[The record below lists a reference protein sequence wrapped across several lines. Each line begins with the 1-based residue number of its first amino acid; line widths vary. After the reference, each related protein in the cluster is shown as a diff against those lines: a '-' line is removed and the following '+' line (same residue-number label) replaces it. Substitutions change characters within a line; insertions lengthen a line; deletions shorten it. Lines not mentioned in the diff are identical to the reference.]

1 MRTCVCVC
9 VWVPQVRMTLCL
21 ISGLLSQDA
30 LIEQWNKKPV
40 YVVGGATANAVQ
52 SLGLSPQG
60 EETGQADKLA
70 ELIIESSTYP
80 METHKHMFIHIVHST
95 CTDFTCALTHALLC
109 TVCISLQG
117 QTALYSK

>member
-1 MRTCVCVC
+1 MRK
-9 VWVPQVRMTLCL
+9 TLCL

-40 YVVGGATANAVQ
+40 YVVGGGTANAVR
-52 SLGLSPQG
+52 SLGLSSQG

-80 METHKHMFIHIVHST
+80 METHNHMFIHTVHST

-109 TVCISLQG
+109 AVCMSLKDQTV
-117 QTALYSK
+117 LYPK